1 MINSNWGWFATVLG
15 LGFPHYSQSY
25 GIILLWTSNFR
36 QTLTH
41 IHIFYGKS
49 QRRNS
54 RPHHRSDRPSHRTLL
69 LWTSAGQFWMAS
81 VWRPAIFVLWL
92 AYISIQTTSHT
103 YNHLYIYIH
112 TCMDSKRKIE
122 LYQCT
127 IPMFSFPVRALP
139 YKVLVGRRSIAI
151 ELALRAASGP
161 CLILAVHTP
170 LPLQLY
176 NRTNIT
182 GDSMVI

>member
-103 YNHLYIYIH
+103 YNHLYIYIYTYMYGQQAEDWVVPMYH
-112 TCMDSKRKIE
+112 SNVLLSRQGTPVQSPGRKAKHSHR
-122 LYQCT
+122 T
-127 IPMFSFPVRALP
+127 RAPRGFWALFDLGGTYSP
-139 YKVLVGRRSIAI
+139 PPAI
-151 ELALRAASGP
+151 
-161 CLILAVHTP
+161 I
-170 LPLQLY
+170 
-176 NRTNIT
+176 
-182 GDSMVI
+182 